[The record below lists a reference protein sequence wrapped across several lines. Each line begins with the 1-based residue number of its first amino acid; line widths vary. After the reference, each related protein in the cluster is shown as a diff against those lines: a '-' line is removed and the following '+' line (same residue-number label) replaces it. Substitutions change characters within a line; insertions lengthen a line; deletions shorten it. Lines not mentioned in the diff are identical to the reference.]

1 MSFKG
6 LSAIGLC
13 LFLGKFSSKRPLQGF
28 FSGLTWGVLKALRRL
43 VLISVAVLVGFG
55 ILSNVW
61 LWSAG
66 VGRSYSRLEQVPPG
80 SVLVLLGTNEFVGQT
95 TIPTGTYRP
104 RIVAAAELAKSG
116 RVKVAVVSGIESQT
130 FTMARDLRAAGV
142 TGPIVRD
149 PYGWRTLDSVRRV
162 AAAYPGESVVFVSQG
177 WHCDRALW
185 MADRLSLRACAY
197 PAAFGAG
204 WRPLWG
210 AARDLLAKPKAV
222 WDWLTGSEL
231 STPQPAA
238 TGNVPVR

>member
-1 MSFKG
+1 MLKVLRRIVLLSLTLLVG
-6 LSAIGLC
+6 L
-13 LFLGKFSSKRPLQGF
+13 
-28 FSGLTWGVLKALRRL
+28 GVL
-43 VLISVAVLVGFG
+43 
-55 ILSNVW
+55 SNLW

-66 VGRSYSRLEQVPPG
+66 VGRSHGRPEQVPPG
-80 SVLVLLGTNEFVGQT
+80 SVLVLLGTNEFVGQS

-116 RVKVAVVSGIESQT
+116 RIKVAVVSGIETQT
-130 FTMARDLRAAGV
+130 LAMARDLRVAGV
-142 TGPIVRD
+142 TCPIVRD
-149 PYGWRTLDSVRRV
+149 PYGWRTLDSVHRV
-162 AAAYPGESVVFVSQG
+162 AAAYPGEPVVFVSQG

-185 MADRLSLRACAY
+185 IADRLPLRACAY
-197 PAAFGAG
+197 PAAFGEG

-231 STPQPAA
+231 STPQPVA